1 MLNSSKISRYTPSDT
16 TKVYDKAMQ
25 RRSNSIF
32 NPKAT
37 INILKEQRNPDE
49 TLDEK
54 GRKRLVERYLEVSWY
69 FRQFCLRLDYI
80 NFFPL
85 F

>member
-54 GRKRLVERYLEVSWY
+54 GRKRLVERYLEVS
-69 FRQFCLRLDYI
+69 
-80 NFFPL
+80 
-85 F
+85 